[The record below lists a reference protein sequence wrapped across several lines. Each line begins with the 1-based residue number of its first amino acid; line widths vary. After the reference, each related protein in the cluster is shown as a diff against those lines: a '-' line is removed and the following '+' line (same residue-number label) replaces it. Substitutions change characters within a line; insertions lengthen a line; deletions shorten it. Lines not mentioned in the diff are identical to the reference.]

1 MNSSDVALWFSVLV
15 NITLASVLA
24 VHFRRRV
31 KNHLVIEAEAK
42 ASYSWLCAGVG
53 IFSGFAVFLSTVSLF
68 NLPVG
73 YGEVLIAAPLLN
85 LLLAGLLI
93 AAGRIVISGAPIK
106 W

>member
-31 KNHLVIEAEAK
+31 RNHLAIAK

-53 IFSGFAVFLSTVSLF
+53 IFSGFAVFLGTMSLF

-73 YGEVLIAAPLLN
+73 HGEVLIAAPLLN

-93 AAGRIVISGAPIK
+93 AAGRIVVGGAPIK